1 MVSSNISQST
11 SGQPQFTRRNKKER
25 SQVTLWSVAT
35 VFFLLGSAI
44 TTLTIWQ
51 LHNLYRATIAPVV
64 TVEGTLKAKYGY
76 QQTSNNELTPA
87 PGGYYI
93 DSPGIG
99 RVYLQGK
106 PLDSYVGQTI
116 KAQGSVSGICGPK
129 SIPCYPLVEVREV
142 GAAAVE

>member
-35 VFFLLGSAI
+35 VFFLLGSAA

-51 LHNLYRATIAPVV
+51 LHKLYRATVAPVV
-64 TVEGTLKAKYGY
+64 TVEGTLQAKYAY
-76 QQTSNNELTPA
+76 QTSDNELTPA

-116 KAQGSVSGICGPK
+116 EAQGSVSGICGPK

-142 GAAAVE
+142 GISTTE

>member
-25 SQVTLWSVAT
+25 SQITLWSVAT
-35 VFFLLGSAI
+35 VFFLLGSAA

-51 LHNLYRATIAPVV
+51 LHKLYRATVAPIV
-64 TVEGTLKAKYGY
+64 TVEGTLKAKYAY
-76 QQTSNNELTPA
+76 QTNDSELTPA

-99 RVYLQGK
+99 RVYLKGK

-116 KAQGSVSGICGPK
+116 EAQGSVSGICGPK

-142 GAAAVE
+142 GISTTE

>member
-11 SGQPQFTRRNKKER
+11 SGQPQFTRRSKKER

-35 VFFLLGSAI
+35 VFFLLGSAA

-51 LHNLYRATIAPVV
+51 LHKLYRATVAPVV
-64 TVEGTLKAKYGY
+64 TVEGTLQAKYAY
-76 QQTSNNELTPA
+76 QTKNNELTPA

-99 RVYLQGK
+99 RVYLEGK
-106 PLDSYVGQTI
+106 PLDSYVGQAI

-129 SIPCYPLVEVREV
+129 SIPCYPLIEVREV
-142 GAAAVE
+142 GIPVTE